1 MCLVVT
7 HTCYRVGMGDR
18 QVRRTGVDRM
28 LYNVERLGLSDID
41 SADVRVL
48 KELAGATQDVRA
60 WLAAVDVAITRR
72 TNELHRAGQAGSAEG
87 LLAGSGGQSAR
98 DAKAAKDRADVADA
112 MPLFD
117 TALQNGHVDAGHLDA
132 IARAQRGLSDAAKA
146 ELAKEQER
154 LLTAASGS
162 SVDAFGRTV
171 ADVARAITAELD
183 AQAEADRLKRL
194 RNNSRI
200 KRWIDADGMHNTL
213 ISLDPIRDAQ
223 LDAALQAQLASL
235 RQRDGSADMGREQL
249 KVDAFMELVT
259 TAGTFKDGHAADVTV
274 IIDWKTLNTGIHDL
288 TVCETSSGV
297 PLPVATIQQLCCD
310 ATIHLVTVDE
320 GRVPLNVGTSERTA
334 TKAQRRALMAIHT
347 TCAHPDCHVSVNHC
361 QFHHIIPWEHGGP
374 TDLDNLIPLCSRH
387 HHLVHDGMWSIHL
400 KPDRSI
406 VWTQPNGEIYFDGHT
421 TDRIP
426 RTTRPPDREH

>member
-1 MCLVVT
+1 
-7 HTCYRVGMGDR
+7 
-18 QVRRTGVDRM
+18 M

-41 SADVRVL
+41 TADVRVL
-48 KELAGATQDVRA
+48 KELAGGTRDVRA

-72 TNELHRAGQAGSAEG
+72 TNELHKAGQAGSAED

-117 TALQNGHVDAGHLDA
+117 SALQNGAVDPGHLDA
-132 IARAQRGLSDAAKA
+132 IAKAQRGLSDAAKA

-154 LLTAASGS
+154 LLAAASGS

-183 AQAEADRLKRL
+183 AQAEADRLTRL

-213 ISLDPIRDAQ
+213 ISLDPVRDTE
-223 LDAALQAQLASL
+223 LHAALEAQIASL
-235 RQRDGSADMGREQL
+235 RQRDGSADMGRERL

-259 TAGTFKDGHAADVTV
+259 TAGTFKDGHSADVTV
-274 IIDWKTLNTGIHDL
+274 IIDWQTLTGGIHDL

-297 PLPVATIQQLCCD
+297 PLPVATIKKLCCD
-310 ATIHLVTVDE
+310 ATIHLVTVDN
-320 GRVPLNVGTSERTA
+320 GRVPLNVGRSERTA
-334 TKAQRRALMAIHT
+334 TRAQRRALAAIHK
-347 TCAHPDCHVSVNHC
+347 TCAHPDCTVSVNHC
-361 QFHHIIPWEHGGP
+361 QFHHIIPWEQGGP
-374 TDLDNLIPLCSRH
+374 TDLDNLIPLCSKH
-387 HHLVHDGMWSIHL
+387 HHLVHEGMWSIHL
-400 KPDRSI
+400 TPERAI
-406 VWTQPNGEIYFDGHT
+406 VWTQPDGQTYFDGHT

-426 RTTRPPDREH
+426 RPPAREH

>member
-1 MCLVVT
+1 
-7 HTCYRVGMGDR
+7 
-18 QVRRTGVDRM
+18 M

-41 SADVRVL
+41 TADVRVL
-48 KELAGATQDVRA
+48 KELAGATRDVRA

-72 TNELHRAGQAGSAEG
+72 TNELHKAGQAGSAED

-117 TALQNGHVDAGHLDA
+117 SALQNGAVDPGHLDA
-132 IARAQRGLSDAAKA
+132 IAKAQRGLSDAAKA

-154 LLTAASGS
+154 LLAAASGS

-183 AQAEADRLKRL
+183 AQAEADRLTRL

-200 KRWIDADGMHNTL
+200 KRWVDADGMHNTL
-213 ISLDPIRDAQ
+213 ISLDPVRDTE
-223 LDAALQAQLASL
+223 LHAALEAQIASL
-235 RQRDGSADMGREQL
+235 RQRDGSADMGRERL

-259 TAGTFKDGHAADVTV
+259 TAGTFKDGHSADVTV
-274 IIDWKTLNTGIHDL
+274 IIDWQTLTGGIHDL

-297 PLPVATIQQLCCD
+297 PLPVATIKKLCCD
-310 ATIHLVTVDE
+310 ATIHLVTVDN
-320 GRVPLNVGTSERTA
+320 GRVPLNVGRSERTA
-334 TKAQRRALMAIHT
+334 TRAQRRALAAIHK
-347 TCAHPDCHVSVNHC
+347 TCAHPDCTVSVNHC
-361 QFHHIIPWEHGGP
+361 QFHHIIPWEQNGP
-374 TDLDNLIPLCSRH
+374 TDLDNLVPLCSKH
-387 HHLVHDGMWSIHL
+387 HHLVHEGMWTVHL
-400 KPDRSI
+400 KPDRAI
-406 VWTQPNGEIYFDGHT
+406 VWTQPNGDTYFDGHT

-426 RTTRPPDREH
+426 ARPPDRER

>member
-1 MCLVVT
+1 MLVNIHRLAALDAAT
-7 HTCYRVGMGDR
+7 ADLPMLR
-18 QVRRTGVDRM
+18 QV
-28 LYNVERLGLSDID
+28 VES
-41 SADVRVL
+41 VRDLRSFISSV
-48 KELAGATQDVRA
+48 ELTV
-60 WLAAVDVAITRR
+60 TRR

-117 TALQNGHVDAGHLDA
+117 TALQNGAVDAGHLDA

-154 LLTAASGS
+154 LLAAAEGS

-183 AQAEADRLKRL
+183 AQTEADRLTRL

-213 ISLDPIRDAQ
+213 VSLDPVRDAQ
-223 LDAALQAQLASL
+223 LDAALRAQLGSL
-235 RQRDGSADMGREQL
+235 RQRDGAADVGPEAI
-249 KVDAFMELVT
+249 KVDAFMELIS
-259 TAGTFKDGHAADVTV
+259 TAGTFKDGHSADVTV
-274 IIDWKTLNTGIHDL
+274 IIDWKTLMNGIHDL

-297 PLPVATIQQLCCD
+297 PLPVATIQKLCCD
-310 ATIHLVTVDE
+310 ATIHLVTVDK

-334 TKAQRRALMAIHT
+334 TRVQRRALAAIHK
-347 TCAHPDCHVSVNHC
+347 TCAHPDCTVSVNHC
-361 QFHHIIPWEHGGP
+361 QFHHIIPWEHNGP
-374 TDLDNLIPLCSRH
+374 TDLDNLVPLCSKH
-387 HHLVHDGMWSIHL
+387 HHLVHEGMWTIRL

-406 VWTQPNGEIYFDGHT
+406 VWTQPNGDIYFDGHT

-426 RTTRPPDREH
+426 TRPPDREH

>member
-1 MCLVVT
+1 MLVNIHRLAALDAAT
-7 HTCYRVGMGDR
+7 ADLPMLR
-18 QVRRTGVDRM
+18 QV
-28 LYNVERLGLSDID
+28 VES
-41 SADVRVL
+41 VRDLRSFISSV
-48 KELAGATQDVRA
+48 ELTV
-60 WLAAVDVAITRR
+60 TRR

-117 TALQNGHVDAGHLDA
+117 TALQNGAVDAGHLDA

-154 LLTAASGS
+154 LLAAAEGS

-183 AQAEADRLKRL
+183 AQTEADRLTRL

-213 ISLDPIRDAQ
+213 VSLDPVRDAQ
-223 LDAALQAQLASL
+223 LDAALRAQLGSL
-235 RQRDGSADMGREQL
+235 RQRDGAADVGPEAI
-249 KVDAFMELVT
+249 KVDAFMELIS
-259 TAGTFKDGHAADVTV
+259 TAGTFKDGHSADVTV
-274 IIDWKTLNTGIHDL
+274 IIDWKTLMNGIHDL

-297 PLPVATIQQLCCD
+297 PLPVATIQKLCCD
-310 ATIHLVTVDE
+310 ATIHLVTVKD
-320 GRVPLNVGTSERTA
+320 GAIPLNVGTSERTA
-334 TKAQRRALMAIHT
+334 TRAQRRALAAIHK
-347 TCAHPDCHVSVNHC
+347 TCAHPDCTVSVNHC
-361 QFHHIIPWEHGGP
+361 QMHHIIPWEHNGP
-374 TDLDNLIPLCSRH
+374 TDLDNLVPLCSKH
-387 HHLVHDGMWSIHL
+387 HHLVHEGMWTIRL

-406 VWTQPNGEIYFDGHT
+406 VWTQPNGDIYFDGHT

-426 RTTRPPDREH
+426 TRPPDREH

>member
-1 MCLVVT
+1 MNRVENRVT
-7 HTCYRVGMGDR
+7 DR
-18 QVRRTGVDRM
+18 QGLEARM
-28 LYNVERLGLSDID
+28 LVNIHRLASLDASTADLPVLRQVLESVRDLRSFISSVELT
-41 SADVRVL
+41 V
-48 KELAGATQDVRA
+48 
-60 WLAAVDVAITRR
+60 TRR

-117 TALQNGHVDAGHLDA
+117 TALQNGAVDPGHLDA

-154 LLTAASGS
+154 LLAAAEGS

-183 AQAEADRLKRL
+183 ALAEADRLTRL
-194 RNNSRI
+194 RNNSRV

-213 ISLDPIRDAQ
+213 ISLDPVRDAQ

-235 RQRDGSADMGREQL
+235 RQRDGSAETGREQL

-259 TAGTFKDGHAADVTV
+259 TAGTFKDGHSADVTV
-274 IIDWKTLNTGIHDL
+274 IIDWQTLTGGIHDL
-288 TVCETSSGV
+288 SVCETSSGV
-297 PLPVATIQQLCCD
+297 PLPVATIQKLCCD

-320 GRVPLNVGTSERTA
+320 GRVPLNVGMSVRTA
-334 TKAQRRALMAIHT
+334 TRAQRRALAAIHT
-347 TCAHPDCHVSVNHC
+347 TCAHPDCSVSVNHC
-361 QFHHIIPWEHGGP
+361 QFHHIIPWEQNGP

-387 HHLVHDGMWSIHL
+387 HHLVHEGMWTIRL
-400 KPDRSI
+400 KPDRTI
-406 VWTQPNGEIYFDGHT
+406 VWTQPNGDIYFDGHT

-426 RTTRPPDREH
+426 TRPPDREH

>member
-1 MCLVVT
+1 
-7 HTCYRVGMGDR
+7 
-18 QVRRTGVDRM
+18 M
-28 LYNVERLGLSDID
+28 LYHVERLGHSDID
-41 SADVRVL
+41 TADPRVL
-48 KELAGATQDVRA
+48 KELAGATRDVRA

-72 TNELHRAGQAGSAEG
+72 TSELHKAGQSGSAEG

-117 TALQNGHVDAGHLDA
+117 TALQNGAVDPGHLDA
-132 IARAQRGLSDAAKA
+132 IAKAQRGLSDAAKA
-146 ELAKEQER
+146 ELAKEKS
-154 LLTAASGS
+154 LLAAAEGS

-183 AQAEADRLKRL
+183 AQAEADRLTRL

-213 ISLDPIRDAQ
+213 ISLDPVRDAQ

-235 RQRDGSADMGREQL
+235 RQRDGSAETGREQL

-259 TAGTFKDGHAADVTV
+259 TAGTFKDGHSADVTV
-274 IIDWKTLNTGIHDL
+274 IIDWQTLTGGIHDL
-288 TVCETSSGV
+288 SVCETSSGV
-297 PLPVATIQQLCCD
+297 PLPVATIQKLCCD

-320 GRVPLNVGTSERTA
+320 GRVPLNVGMSVRTA
-334 TKAQRRALMAIHT
+334 TRAQRRALAAIHT
-347 TCAHPDCHVSVNHC
+347 TCAHPDCSVSVNHC
-361 QFHHIIPWEHGGP
+361 QFHHIIPWEQNGP

-387 HHLVHDGMWSIHL
+387 HHLVHEGMWTIRL
-400 KPDRSI
+400 KPDRTI
-406 VWTQPNGEIYFDGHT
+406 VWTQPNGDIYFDGHT

-426 RTTRPPDREH
+426 TKPPDREH

>member
-1 MCLVVT
+1 MLVNIHRLAALDAAT
-7 HTCYRVGMGDR
+7 ADLPMLR
-18 QVRRTGVDRM
+18 QV
-28 LYNVERLGLSDID
+28 VES
-41 SADVRVL
+41 VRDLRSFISSV
-48 KELAGATQDVRA
+48 ELTV
-60 WLAAVDVAITRR
+60 TRR

-117 TALQNGHVDAGHLDA
+117 TALQNGAVDAGHLDA

-154 LLTAASGS
+154 LLAAAEGS

-183 AQAEADRLKRL
+183 ARTEADRLTRL

-213 ISLDPIRDAQ
+213 ISLDPVRDAQ
-223 LDAALQAQLASL
+223 LDAALRAQLGSL
-235 RQRDGSADMGREQL
+235 RQRDGAADVGPEAI
-249 KVDAFMELVT
+249 KVDAFMELIS
-259 TAGTFKDGHAADVTV
+259 TAGTFKDGHSADVTV
-274 IIDWKTLNTGIHDL
+274 IIDWKTLMNGIHDL
-288 TVCETSSGV
+288 SVCETSSGV
-297 PLPVATIQQLCCD
+297 PLPVATIQKLCCD
-310 ATIHLVTVDE
+310 ATIHLVTVDK

-334 TKAQRRALMAIHT
+334 TRVQRRALAAIHK
-347 TCAHPDCHVSVNHC
+347 TCAHPDCTVSVNHC
-361 QFHHIIPWEHGGP
+361 QFHHIIPWEHNGP
-374 TDLDNLIPLCSRH
+374 TDLDNLIPLCSKH
-387 HHLVHDGMWSIHL
+387 HHLVHEGMWTIRL

-406 VWTQPNGEIYFDGHT
+406 VWTQPNGDIYFDVHT

-426 RTTRPPDREH
+426 TRPPDREH

>member
-1 MCLVVT
+1 
-7 HTCYRVGMGDR
+7 
-18 QVRRTGVDRM
+18 M
-28 LYNVERLGLSDID
+28 LFHVERLGNSDID
-41 SADVRVL
+41 TADPRVL
-48 KELAGATQDVRA
+48 KELAGATRDVRA

-72 TNELHRAGQAGSAEG
+72 TSELHKAGQSGSAEG

-117 TALQNGHVDAGHLDA
+117 TALQNGAVDPGHLDA
-132 IARAQRGLSDAAKA
+132 IAKAQRGLSDAAKA
-146 ELAKEQER
+146 ELAKEKS
-154 LLTAASGS
+154 LLAAAEGS

-183 AQAEADRLKRL
+183 AQAEADRLTRL

-213 ISLDPIRDAQ
+213 ISLDPVRDAQ

-235 RQRDGSADMGREQL
+235 RQRDGSAETGREQL

-259 TAGTFKDGHAADVTV
+259 TAGTFKDGHSADVTV
-274 IIDWKTLNTGIHDL
+274 IIDWQTLTGGIHDL
-288 TVCETSSGV
+288 SVCETSSGV
-297 PLPVATIQQLCCD
+297 PLPVATIQKLCCD

-320 GRVPLNVGTSERTA
+320 GRVPLNVGMSVRTA
-334 TKAQRRALMAIHT
+334 TRAQRRALAAIHT
-347 TCAHPDCHVSVNHC
+347 TCAHPDCSVSVNHC
-361 QFHHIIPWEHGGP
+361 QFHHIIPWEQNGP

-387 HHLVHDGMWSIHL
+387 HHLVHEGMWTIRL
-400 KPDRSI
+400 KPDRTI
-406 VWTQPNGEIYFDGHT
+406 VWTQPNGDIYFDGHT

-426 RTTRPPDREH
+426 TKPPDREH

>member
-1 MCLVVT
+1 MLVNIHRLAALDAAT
-7 HTCYRVGMGDR
+7 ADLPMLR
-18 QVRRTGVDRM
+18 QV
-28 LYNVERLGLSDID
+28 VES
-41 SADVRVL
+41 VRDLRSFISSV
-48 KELAGATQDVRA
+48 ELTV
-60 WLAAVDVAITRR
+60 TRR

-117 TALQNGHVDAGHLDA
+117 TALQNGAVDAGHLDA

-154 LLTAASGS
+154 LLAAAEGS

-183 AQAEADRLKRL
+183 AQTEADRLTRL

-213 ISLDPIRDAQ
+213 VSLDPVRDAQ
-223 LDAALQAQLASL
+223 LDAALRAQLGSL
-235 RQRDGSADMGREQL
+235 RQRDGAADVGPEAI
-249 KVDAFMELVT
+249 KVDAFMELIS
-259 TAGTFKDGHAADVTV
+259 TAGTFKDGHSADVTV
-274 IIDWKTLNTGIHDL
+274 IIDWKTLMNGIHDL

-297 PLPVATIQQLCCD
+297 PLPVATIKKLCCD
-310 ATIHLVTVDE
+310 ATIHLVTVDK
-320 GRVPLNVGTSERTA
+320 GSVPLNVGTSERTA
-334 TKAQRRALMAIHT
+334 TRVQRRALAAIHK
-347 TCAHPDCHVSVNHC
+347 TCAHPDCTVSVNHC
-361 QFHHIIPWEHGGP
+361 QFHHIIPWEHNGP
-374 TDLDNLIPLCSRH
+374 TDLDNVVPLCSKH
-387 HHLVHDGMWSIHL
+387 HHLVHEGMWTIRL

-406 VWTQPNGEIYFDGHT
+406 VWTQPNGDIYFDGHT

-426 RTTRPPDREH
+426 TRPPDREH

>member
-1 MCLVVT
+1 MLVNIHRLAALDAAT
-7 HTCYRVGMGDR
+7 ADLPMLR
-18 QVRRTGVDRM
+18 QV
-28 LYNVERLGLSDID
+28 VES
-41 SADVRVL
+41 VRDLRSFISSV
-48 KELAGATQDVRA
+48 ELTV
-60 WLAAVDVAITRR
+60 TRR

-117 TALQNGHVDAGHLDA
+117 TALQNGAVDAGHLDA

-154 LLTAASGS
+154 LLAAAEGS

-183 AQAEADRLKRL
+183 AQTEADRLTRL

-213 ISLDPIRDAQ
+213 VSLDPVRDAQ
-223 LDAALQAQLASL
+223 LDAALRAQLGSL
-235 RQRDGSADMGREQL
+235 RQRDGAADVGPEAI
-249 KVDAFMELVT
+249 KVDAFMELIS
-259 TAGTFKDGHAADVTV
+259 TAGTFKDGHSADVTV
-274 IIDWKTLNTGIHDL
+274 IIDWKTLMNGIHDL

-297 PLPVATIQQLCCD
+297 PLPVATIQKLCCD
-310 ATIHLVTVDE
+310 ATIHLVTVDK

-334 TKAQRRALMAIHT
+334 TRVQRRALAAIHK
-347 TCAHPDCHVSVNHC
+347 TCAHPDCTVSVNHC
-361 QFHHIIPWEHGGP
+361 QFHHIIPWEHNGP
-374 TDLDNLIPLCSRH
+374 TDLDNLVPLCSKH
-387 HHLVHDGMWSIHL
+387 HHLVHEGMWTIHL
-400 KPDRSI
+400 KPDRGI
-406 VWTQPNGEIYFDGHT
+406 VWTQPNGDTYFDGHT

-426 RTTRPPDREH
+426 TRPPDREH

>member
-1 MCLVVT
+1 MLVNIHRLAALDAAT
-7 HTCYRVGMGDR
+7 ADLPMLR
-18 QVRRTGVDRM
+18 QV
-28 LYNVERLGLSDID
+28 VES
-41 SADVRVL
+41 VRDLRSFISSV
-48 KELAGATQDVRA
+48 ELTV
-60 WLAAVDVAITRR
+60 TRR

-117 TALQNGHVDAGHLDA
+117 TALQNGAVDAGHLDA

-154 LLTAASGS
+154 LLAAAEGS

-183 AQAEADRLKRL
+183 ARTEADRLTRL

-213 ISLDPIRDAQ
+213 VSLDPVRDAQ
-223 LDAALQAQLASL
+223 LDAALRAQLGSL
-235 RQRDGSADMGREQL
+235 RQRDGAADVGPEAI
-249 KVDAFMELVT
+249 KVDAFMELIS
-259 TAGTFKDGHAADVTV
+259 TAGTFKDGHSADVTV
-274 IIDWKTLNTGIHDL
+274 IIDWKTLMNGIHDL
-288 TVCETSSGV
+288 SVCETSSGV
-297 PLPVATIQQLCCD
+297 PLPVATIQKLCCD
-310 ATIHLVTVDE
+310 ATIHLVTVDK

-334 TKAQRRALMAIHT
+334 TRVQRRALAAIHK
-347 TCAHPDCHVSVNHC
+347 TCAHPDCTVSVNHC
-361 QFHHIIPWEHGGP
+361 QFHHIIPWEHNGP
-374 TDLDNLIPLCSRH
+374 TDLDNLIPLCSKH
-387 HHLVHDGMWSIHL
+387 HHLVHEGMWTIHL
-400 KPDRSI
+400 KPDRAI
-406 VWTQPNGEIYFDGHT
+406 VWTQPNGQTYFDGHT

-426 RTTRPPDREH
+426 RPPDREH